1 MDLTELKPTIVIYVG
16 NGKVESIT
24 DQSGLCFMPDG
35 ELKLYANYATELEQL
50 IEDIEQLTAERDFLL
65 FATQKISDVLL
76 PNKEG
81 RLAPCNPDFLIKSLA
96 DVAKR
101 LGDYEK
107 RLLWFADFAADV
119 SNQRLIE
126 VFGECCCPMHVMQN
140 IDDAMANRI

>member
-1 MDLTELKPTIVIYVG
+1 MTENNAQSEAGLASDLNAELD
-16 NGKVESIT
+16 S
-24 DQSGLCFMPDG
+24 L
-35 ELKLYANYATELEQL
+35 LEIAKDYLNSQ
-50 IEDIEQLTAERDFLL
+50 
-65 FATQKISDVLL
+65 
-76 PNKEG
+76 KEG
-81 RLAPCNPDFLIKSLA
+81 RFAPCNPDFLIKSLA

-126 VFGECCCPMHVMQN
+126 VFGECCCPMHVIQN